1 MENLRRIRKAK
12 GLTMKQLGEMTDVS
26 ESAIQMIEVGTRSPS
41 FELLLKLGEAL
52 DCSVDELL
60 DIKREPAPYSDES
73 DSEDLIVTDKDI
85 RLLTWFRSLSQEKQR
100 AILISQD
107 APEDLL

>member
-1 MENLRRIRKAK
+1 MENLKKIRKAR
-12 GLTMKQLGEMTDVS
+12 GLTLKKLGEMTDVS
-26 ESAIQMIEVGTRSPS
+26 ESMIQMVESGARSPS

-52 DCSVDELL
+52 DCSVDELI
-60 DIKREPAPYSDES
+60 DIKREPDSSDNEPDS
-73 DSEDLIVTDKDI
+73 DRYNMSDKDL
-85 RLLTWFRSLSQEKQR
+85 RFVKWFRSLPQEKQK

>member
-1 MENLRRIRKAK
+1 MENLKRIRKSK

-26 ESAIQMIEVGTRSPS
+26 ESMIQMVEAGTRSPS

-52 DCSVDELL
+52 NCSVDELL
-60 DIKREPAPYSDES
+60 GTKKEPANDIDGSNSD
-73 DSEDLIVTDKDI
+73 DVVVTDKDL
-85 RLLTWFRSLSQEKQR
+85 RFLTWFRSLSPEKQK

-107 APEDLL
+107 APEDIL